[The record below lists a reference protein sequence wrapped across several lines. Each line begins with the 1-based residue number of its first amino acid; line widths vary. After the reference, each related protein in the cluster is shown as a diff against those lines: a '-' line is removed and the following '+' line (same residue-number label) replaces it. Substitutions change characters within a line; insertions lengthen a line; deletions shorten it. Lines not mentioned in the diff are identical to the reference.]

1 MIHVKPTHGPSLTQP
16 SSLDPTIMHE
26 MKRPLEAE
34 EEEPLYDVTGG
45 PNDCGTSFALQ
56 YVCTLYIRSVARFVL
71 SCHYVAADLRSSCAF
86 EFGTKWHKKQAKVQL
101 LICLLHAPTQAPQH
115 ISTKSKLMHL

>member
-34 EEEPLYDVTGG
+34 EEEPL
-45 PNDCGTSFALQ
+45 
-56 YVCTLYIRSVARFVL
+56 
-71 SCHYVAADLRSSCAF
+71 
-86 EFGTKWHKKQAKVQL
+86 
-101 LICLLHAPTQAPQH
+101 
-115 ISTKSKLMHL
+115 